1 MVAPVVNDA
10 SPDGAVPTLLAAD
23 LQDHLMTASN
33 DLDRLQRLLADAT
46 STLLQHFH
54 GLSQQIEQLHEQLD
68 AGVDPLAFEQALRWL
83 SGAVVALQFQDMAA
97 QLISHTDRRLRSCA
111 DRLARDALADD
122 EDGTAVTL
130 PAPLRPNPVTQ
141 DEIDAGSIELF

>member
-1 MVAPVVNDA
+1 MVDPVANDA

-54 GLSQQIEQLHEQLD
+54 GLSQQIEQLREQLD

-111 DRLARDALADD
+111 DRLALDALADD

-130 PAPLRPNPVTQ
+130 PAPLPPNPVTQ

>member
-1 MVAPVVNDA
+1 MVDPVANDA

-130 PAPLRPNPVTQ
+130 PAPLRPTPDTP

>member
-1 MVAPVVNDA
+1 MVDPVANDA

-46 STLLQHFH
+46 SSLLQHFH
-54 GLSQQIEQLHEQLD
+54 GLSQQIEQLREQLD

>member
-1 MVAPVVNDA
+1 
-10 SPDGAVPTLLAAD
+10 
-23 LQDHLMTASN
+23 
-33 DLDRLQRLLADAT
+33 
-46 STLLQHFH
+46 
-54 GLSQQIEQLHEQLD
+54 
-68 AGVDPLAFEQALRWL
+68 LAFEQALRWL